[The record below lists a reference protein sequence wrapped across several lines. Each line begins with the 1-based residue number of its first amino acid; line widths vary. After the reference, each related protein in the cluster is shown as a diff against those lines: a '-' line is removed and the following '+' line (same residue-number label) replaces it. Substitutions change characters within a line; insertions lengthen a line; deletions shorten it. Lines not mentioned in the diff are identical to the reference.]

1 MRNRLKRHVVHYFT
15 VNTKRATSDGVR
27 RIRRHKMAEHPEQKT
42 HYQSTDKASQSNQAE
57 YENMIDSINQAMDP
71 NSNTVLVVDDETPIR
86 KFVSRQIRKSST
98 GVVIFEAENGQ
109 DALEK
114 LEIIRDKY
122 HNDPVLIITDLNMPV
137 MDGWELIDE
146 LKKDYES
153 RGETSGIPIV
163 VLSSTSGEK
172 GIVFKKSAHSGKSKY
187 EPIISIAKET
197 CMDAG
202 KFDAKGEKGLTRWLK
217 HLMKNA

>member
-1 MRNRLKRHVVHYFT
+1 MRNRFKRHVVHHFP
-15 VNTKRATSDGVR
+15 VNTKWATSNGSR
-27 RIRRHKMAEHPEQKT
+27 RILRHKMSEHPDQIT

-71 NSNTVLVVDDETPIR
+71 NSNTVLIVDDETPIR

-187 EPIISIAKET
+187 EPIVSIAKET